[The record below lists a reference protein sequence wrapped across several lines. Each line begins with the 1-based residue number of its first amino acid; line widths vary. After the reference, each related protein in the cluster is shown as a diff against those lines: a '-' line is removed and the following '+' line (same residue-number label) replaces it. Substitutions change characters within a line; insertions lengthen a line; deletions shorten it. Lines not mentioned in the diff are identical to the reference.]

1 MPPEKH
7 HKFLCDMGVSSSVT
21 KWLTQNGY
29 DAAHL
34 VDEQLQRLTDDMVF
48 QKAVSESRIIL
59 TFDLDFGE
67 ILFHLQATQPSVIIF
82 RLQNQTPGNVIKHLE
97 TILENYA
104 ENLTDGTVLLIT
116 EKKYRIRKLPI
127 N

>member
-1 MPPEKH
+1 
-7 HKFLCDMGVSSSVT
+7 MGVSSSVT